1 MSKKETI
8 KKPFDVVMNEKI
20 FLGDSHRKGGGND
33 DILEHLIEKRW
44 GEGDLQP
51 NIKRVV
57 KMGTIPITSSNE
69 EMNNYLSDNDL
80 KWYDKKYKYIPYM
93 DWEVETNDK
102 GEYSS
107 ITLIQ
112 KINGKYYKVISKKD
126 YGIIKSRFQLDEKG
140 NFKNYEKCDL
150 VPYEG
155 KMEIYSVDKSD
166 KNYPTSHLEYNLN
179 IKDGL
184 LDGKSIRTYK
194 GDDYYE
200 EITNYKKGNKDG
212 LYENTKTLVKGN
224 YVNGK
229 KDGDWVES
237 LNLSKMFDVS
247 SIKLRIDNFYEWK
260 LKDNFNVKYVNGK
273 LNGKFSNDSNIIGY
287 FIDGKLCGD
296 LSVDGFTI
304 PLINNLIHGSMKK
317 EKDGYHYGKR
327 IQTLSFEM
335 GEFLSYIEKDNRD
348 SKGEI
353 TIEKPNNIKFL
364 FKRFD
369 GDDTHRENNVWMN
382 KDIVDGFY
390 NKIPKKVK
398 DNITEISKEVDNQ
411 YFEKRYSLV
420 YYNLGDG
427 KTYGGITNEDGRF
440 INGIEPEYKG
450 EHDFW
455 RYEDKFQK
463 YNSIY
468 GFYIQNKFY
477 VMDDN
482 KKPILVFDNLS
493 ERWWKRYSGNHLIK
507 DLILSDEIKQRLE
520 LIEEKFKNNIEI
532 KQHRKDIKEQKEKQK
547 VNNEE
552 IGTFE
557 SFPMD

>member
-33 DILEHLIEKRW
+33 DILEHLIQKRW
-44 GEGDLQP
+44 GDGDLQP

-80 KWYDKKYKYIPYM
+80 SWYDKKYKYIPYM

-112 KINGKYYKVISKKD
+112 KINGRYYKVISKKD

-155 KMEIYSVDKSD
+155 EMEIYSVDKSEKD
-166 KNYPTSHLEYNLN
+166 YPTSHLEYSLN

-184 LDGKSIRTYK
+184 LDGKSIRFYK
-194 GDDYYE
+194 GNDYNE

-212 LYENTKTLVKGN
+212 EYENQKTLVKGN

-247 SIKLRIDNFYEWK
+247 SISDRIDLYEWR
-260 LKDNFNVKYVNGK
+260 LKGNFNVKYVNGK

-304 PLINNLIHGSMKK
+304 PLINNLIHGSIKK
-317 EKDGYHYGKR
+317 EKDGYRYGKR

-335 GEFLSYIEKDNRD
+335 GEFLSYIDMDNRD
-348 SKGEI
+348 SEKEI
-353 TIEKPNNIKFL
+353 TIEKPNNTKFI

-398 DNITEISKEVDNQ
+398 DYIPEISKEIDNPQ
-411 YFEKRYSLV
+411 LEERYRLV
-420 YYNLGDG
+420 YYNMDDE
-427 KTYGGITNEDGRF
+427 KTYGGITNESGRF
-440 INGIEPEYKG
+440 VNRILPEYEG
-450 EHDFW
+450 RRDFYSYEHEF
-455 RYEDKFQK
+455 KQ

-482 KKPILVFDNLS
+482 KKSILVS
-493 ERWWKRYSGNHLIK
+493 ENDRGVGYQVYKHEIE
-507 DLILSDEIKQRLE
+507 SDDIKQRLE
-520 LIEEKFKNNIEI
+520 LIEERFKKNIEFKRI
-532 KQHRKDIKEQKEKQK
+532 RKDLKVIKETQK
-547 VNNEE
+547 VNKEE
-552 IGTFE
+552 FGTFE